1 MDSLEGL
8 GLAPKN
14 ELEREEAMNPWGMVL
29 LALVVTSVVM
39 DFLRATGLW
48 AA

>member
-14 ELEREEAMNPWGMVL
+14 ELEREEVWLAFIRLPGPL
-29 LALVVTSVVM
+29 LHSMSGVQHSPEL
-39 DFLRATGLW
+39 
-48 AA
+48 

>member
-14 ELEREEAMNPWGMVL
+14 ELEREEVWPAFIRL
-29 LALVVTSVVM
+29 LGPLLHSMSGVQHSPE
-39 DFLRATGLW
+39 L
-48 AA
+48 